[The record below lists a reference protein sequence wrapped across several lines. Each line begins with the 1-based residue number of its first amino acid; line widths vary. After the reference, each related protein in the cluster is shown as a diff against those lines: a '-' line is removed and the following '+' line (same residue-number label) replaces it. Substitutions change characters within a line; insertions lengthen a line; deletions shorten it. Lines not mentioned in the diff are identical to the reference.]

1 MLISLFLV
9 WAVHAASPESALIR
23 TFDKAKT
30 TYAKFS
36 KDTMKYR
43 AEVED
48 YNENEFEP
56 AVESMIGLLSEKKCG
71 KCVPSYLKGLSYLD
85 GSASE
90 VLTDQLKRIIS
101 KHPEALSAG
110 CGKIDA
116 VTRKKLSVR
125 FSDAITF
132 LSQDNKVERGGIEKS
147 VKGCL

>member
-9 WAVHAASPESALIR
+9 WAVHAASPESTLIR

-30 TYAKFS
+30 IYAKFS

-43 AEVED
+43 AEAED
-48 YNENEFEP
+48 YNEKEFEP
-56 AVESMIGLLSEKKCG
+56 GVESMIGLLSEKKCG
-71 KCVPSYLKGLSYLD
+71 KCMPSYLKGLSYLD

-101 KHPEALSAG
+101 KHPEVLSAG

-116 VTRKKLSVR
+116 VTRKKLSIR
-125 FSDAITF
+125 FSDAVTF
-132 LSQDNKVERGGIEKS
+132 LSQDNKVERSKIEKS